1 MSGDPDDMALAIML
15 RSLAVGATLSG
26 LVLLPA
32 QAGADPKGADR
43 VEARSA
49 EVKITRAKD
58 GSFPAEVTLDG
69 RKLVR
74 NGAGLC
80 EWGIFGIDLY
90 HAALFVESKPE
101 SVAKALAADQPMAI
115 HLEFCRELTAAQLRE
130 AYTASVKVNT
140 GKDLP
145 QHEASLKVLC
155 DAMATV
161 KEGDAYTFLL
171 VPEAGTKVL
180 RNGKEVAAIACE
192 AFRVLFVKLY
202 LGDKPPTAELRKALL
217 GGAR

>member
-1 MSGDPDDMALAIML
+1 MPRSTSAKLLAIAL
-15 RSLAVGATLSG
+15 SLVGAG
-26 LVLLPA
+26 LLRG
-32 QAGADPKGADR
+32 QAGSDPKGGDR
-43 VEARSA
+43 AESRPVET
-49 EVKITRAKD
+49 KITRAKD
-58 GSFPAEVTLDG
+58 GTFPAEVTLQEQ
-69 RKLVR
+69 KLVR

-90 HAALFVESKPE
+90 HAALFVETKPE
-101 SVAKALAADQPMAI
+101 TVAKALAADQPMAI

-130 AYTASVKVNT
+130 AYSASVKVNT

-145 QHEASLKVLC
+145 KHEASLKVLC
-155 DAMATV
+155 DAMETV

-180 RNGKEVAAIACE
+180 RNGKEVAAIPCE

-202 LGDKPPTAELRKALL
+202 LGDKPPTADLRKGLL